1 LREKCPRKKSTPK
14 SGRIYT
20 AIAGILLRILKLL
33 LLVMAEKSELIQID
47 HYFPLQEQQYKL
59 VLLKYQV
66 LVLQLGLSIIDKL
79 LLIE

>member
-1 LREKCPRKKSTPK
+1 MELHQ
-14 SGRIYT
+14 
-20 AIAGILLRILKLL
+20 ILLRILKLL
-33 LLVMAEKSELIQID
+33 LLVMAEKSELIRID

-59 VLLKYQV
+59 VLLKHQV